1 MREVK
6 SQKQSREIKKK
17 KKQRKIALRLYIGN
31 HNSQWIER
39 CREVSR
45 FKSYQMELLRGIH
58 SKVTLMD
65 REAIEHL
72 SNIQK
77 LPRWIKKLLR
87 SYRDKFSKTSM
98 DRNCD
103 NNYRERKLKRLDKQP
118 SCREVSR
125 NCRDCPKIVFQRRE
139 KHKYER
145 NQACYSTK
153 DPNNILSFQKNLSTR
168 KCQAFRSKTHTHAHT
183 LNKSNQFYILKTS
196 QDSLVSIH

>member
-1 MREVK
+1 
-6 SQKQSREIKKK
+6 
-17 KKQRKIALRLYIGN
+17 
-31 HNSQWIER
+31 
-39 CREVSR
+39 
-45 FKSYQMELLRGIH
+45 MELLRGIH

-103 NNYRERKLKRLDKQP
+103 N
-118 SCREVSR
+118 

-196 QDSLVSIH
+196 